1 MAPSTPRAPTAR
13 DNPGARGGLPS
24 NYKRN
29 AIASISSNTSS
40 GRGCRKS
47 GSRPSPQLATRE
59 TTRELIVIDSDSDY
73 DYYSDDDDDDDDD
86 DAVGSSGE
94 PAAASPLLVPSASPS
109 SKAIPVEGRPGR
121 TSTTDSCTPQRR
133 FSGFWDLLN
142 TPTKKT
148 MNPTPRQSPL
158 PVKDEDITPR
168 RLPDTRSTL
177 APLNGLGSRD
187 STQTSKPVPNG
198 ETNGVKGGK
207 TGINVGVPRR
217 EPPAAAPTTAV
228 TTARAG
234 VLPPMFPPAVKARV
248 YAAPKPAARRNI
260 SSGSKKLEAFGF
272 VSAAS
277 LIAGTATTAT
287 RNVGTITPAPM
298 PKSSPIPQPIAKPIK
313 QEISRPTNIVQV
325 QNRTFWSSPRTT
337 HDTSTA
343 AAIMPIVEQK
353 AGSESKHLEATKIRT
368 SNTRSL
374 PRTPEN
380 TITTK
385 RAVTPSSSIGT
396 YGDPYAISSDSDS
409 DDDDDDDNGELHDI
423 PSVKSLNSFAENT
436 NAHETA
442 SDVEAVLNQLP
453 AFFDSPSPTEH
464 RSSYLAIS
472 GTTRP
477 AVNAR
482 PIITARSSKRVR
494 DNEIKDSVET
504 EEGKKK
510 RRVRF
515 GEYDESGSSTI
526 PVKRV
531 DSTAKRLTS
540 PPPTGSPSPAS
551 YITASSRLASPI
563 ERTGGLGR
571 RNTAFGADSNSNR
584 CISSNLYHNPG
595 QGQNRDQDR
604 DGPVMYENKA
614 SLKEK
619 SEKKKRRR
627 RKSGRRKTKKKRK
640 TKRNALSSMH
650 NKAASRHRNRDR
662 AAWRKAKGTRS
673 QGMAHHG

>member
-29 AIASISSNTSS
+29 TIAIASTSTNTSS
-40 GRGCRKS
+40 SRGCRES

-86 DAVGSSGE
+86 AVGSSAE
-94 PAAASPLLVPSASPS
+94 PAPASLPLLVPSASPS
-109 SKAIPVEGRPGR
+109 SKAIPVEGRLGR
-121 TSTTDSCTPQRR
+121 TSTTDSCTPRRR

-142 TPTKKT
+142 TPTEKT
-148 MNPTPRQSPL
+148 MNSTPRQSPL

-168 RLPDTRSTL
+168 RLPDTRPTP

-187 STQTSKPVPNG
+187 STQTSKPVLNVK
-198 ETNGVKGGK
+198 TDGVKGGK
-207 TGINVGVPRR
+207 TGINVGVPRW
-217 EPPAAAPTTAV
+217 EPAAAASTTAV
-228 TTARAG
+228 ATTRG
-234 VLPPMFPPAVKARV
+234 DVLPPMFPPAVKARV
-248 YAAPKPAARRNI
+248 YSTPKPAARRHI

-277 LIAGTATTAT
+277 LIASTATTTT
-287 RNVGTITPAPM
+287 RNVGTVAPAPV
-298 PKSSPIPQPIAKPIK
+298 PKPSSISQPISKPIK
-313 QEISRPTNIVQV
+313 QESSSPTNIVQV
-325 QNRTFWSSPRTT
+325 GNRSLRSSPRTT

-343 AAIMPIVEQK
+343 ATIMPIVEQR
-353 AGSESKHLEATKIRT
+353 AGSELTHLEATKIRT

-380 TITTK
+380 TITAK

-409 DDDDDDDNGELHDI
+409 DDDDDDDNGGLHDI

-453 AFFDSPSPTEH
+453 AFFDSPSPSEH

-477 AVNAR
+477 AVNVR

-494 DNEIKDSVET
+494 DSEIKDSVEA

-515 GEYDESGSSTI
+515 GEYDESDSSPI
-526 PVKRV
+526 PVKQV

-563 ERTGGLGR
+563 ERTDGPVR
-571 RNTAFGADSNSNR
+571 RNTAFGADYRSNMR
-584 CISSNLYHNPG
+584 ISSNLYHNPG
-595 QGQNRDQDR
+595 QDQNQEQ
-604 DGPVMYENKA
+604 DGPVIHENKT

-619 SEKKKRRR
+619 SQKKRRR
-627 RKSGRRKTKKKRK
+627 RKSGKRKMKKKRK
-640 TKRNALSSMH
+640 TKRNALSSMS
-650 NKAASRHRNRDR
+650 KAASRHRNRDR

-673 QGMAHHG
+673 QGTAHHG